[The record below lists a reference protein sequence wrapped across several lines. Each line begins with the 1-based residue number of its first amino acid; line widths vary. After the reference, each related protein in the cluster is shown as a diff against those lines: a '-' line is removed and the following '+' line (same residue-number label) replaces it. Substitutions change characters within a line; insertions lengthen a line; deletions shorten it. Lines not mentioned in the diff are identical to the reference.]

1 MSAAETLRQAADLIE
16 QIAANTPAGPW
27 RDVQDGWCIRS
38 EPSPDRTS
46 WRTVCDGP
54 NPFARRWITTMGPQV
69 AGPLAA
75 WLRAEAESDD
85 NPMCVVVEGATPPL
99 VARVPAMATPY
110 ALAMARAILGEPT

>member
-1 MSAAETLRQAADLIE
+1 MSAADTLRKAAGLIE
-16 QIAANTPAGPW
+16 QRGEAASACWSAYGTDEHDTAW
-27 RDVQDGWCIRS
+27 LDLMS
-38 EPSPDRTS
+38 
-46 WRTVCDGP
+46 
-54 NPFARRWITTMGPQV
+54 PQV